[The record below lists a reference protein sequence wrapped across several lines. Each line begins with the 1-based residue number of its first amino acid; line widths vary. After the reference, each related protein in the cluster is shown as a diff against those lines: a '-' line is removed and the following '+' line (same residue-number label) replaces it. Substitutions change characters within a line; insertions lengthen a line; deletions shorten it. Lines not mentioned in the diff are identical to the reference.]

1 MNIQQN
7 RKLAAVFL
15 LAVILLIGIQ
25 QIQSKEELG
34 IVVQQN
40 VSETPENS
48 FSPSQMQKNEI
59 VVHVAGAVKNPGVYR
74 LEEGMRIE
82 DAIQKAEITETADAD
97 ALNRAALLTDGQKI
111 VVPFLEETH
120 TINQQE
126 IPTASDSSSA
136 GQKAKVNLNQAT
148 AVQLMELPG
157 IGEVKANAIIR
168 YRQENG
174 GFQNTDE
181 LLMVNGIGS
190 AIYAQIAEL
199 VAV

>member
-126 IPTASDSSSA
+126 MPTASDSPSA
-136 GQKAKVNLNQAT
+136 GQNAKVNLNQAT

-174 GFQNTDE
+174 GFQNIDE